1 MFTTQMRPVRRLLAA
16 SAVATLVVATIA
28 PALAQAPPANAVR
41 VRGTIVSLD
50 GSVLDVKS
58 RDGSDVKVMLKD
70 GWKVGTVTKASLAE
84 IKAGD
89 FVGVAA
95 APKADGS
102 SGALE
107 VLVFPAG
114 MAGTGEGH
122 YPWDLQPN
130 STMTNATVTNAVTAV
145 DGRNLTLS
153 YSGGNEKAVSVP
165 ENTPVVTFGPAE
177 KSDLVAG
184 ATVFIPAQKQ
194 ADNSLEAAF
203 VVVGKNGVVPPM

>member
-1 MFTTQMRPVRRLLAA
+1 MRMTPMQAARRLLAA
-16 SAVATLVVATIA
+16 SAVSTLVAITAA
-28 PALAQAPPANAVR
+28 PAFAEAPAANAVR

-50 GSVLDVKS
+50 GATLNVKS
-58 RDGSDVKVMLKD
+58 RDGTDVKVTLKD
-70 GWKVGTVTKASLAE
+70 GWKVGSVAKASLAE

-95 APKADGS
+95 APQPDGS

-145 DGRNLTLS
+145 DGRKLTLT

-165 ENTPVVTFGPAE
+165 ENTPVVTFAPAE

-184 ATVFIPAQKQ
+184 ATVFVPTQKQ
-194 ADNSLEAAF
+194 ADNSLVAGF
-203 VVVGKNGVVPPM
+203 VVVGTKGVVPPM